1 MDVLKQQQ
9 SAPLRPPPLA
19 GHQEFMSA
27 ATATLRDFPDWLGPM
42 IVKELR
48 QGLKARA
55 FVLSFV
61 GLQAVFVLVLIYQAL
76 LYSKHPDKFDAS
88 DLNGIFWTLVGIQLM
103 ILTPLR
109 AFTALSGEKRANTL
123 ELLFMTG
130 LTPWR
135 ITFGK
140 WLSLFFQAV
149 LFLLAVLPYGILRYF
164 FGGINL
170 ADDLASPE

>member
-1 MDVLKQQQ
+1 
-9 SAPLRPPPLA
+9 
-19 GHQEFMSA
+19 
-27 ATATLRDFPDWLGPM
+27 M

-76 LYSKHPDKFDAS
+76 LYSNSVDKFNAFS
-88 DLNGIFWTLVGIQLM
+88 TGLNGIFWTLVGIQLM
-103 ILTPLR
+103 VLTPFR
-109 AFTALSGEKRANTL
+109 AFTALSGERRANTL

-135 ITFGK
+135 FTFGK

-149 LFLLAVLPYGILRYF
+149 LFLLAGPALRGAALLF
-164 FGGINL
+164 RRHQFGR
-170 ADDLASPE
+170 